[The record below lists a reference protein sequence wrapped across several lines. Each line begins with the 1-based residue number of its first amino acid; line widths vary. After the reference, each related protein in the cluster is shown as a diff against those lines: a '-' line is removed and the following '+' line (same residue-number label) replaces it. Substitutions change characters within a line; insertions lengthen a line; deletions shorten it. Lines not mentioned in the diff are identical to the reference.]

1 MFAHQ
6 SSPASSATSG
16 TLSLRARKVRRAEE
30 YEVRRRREAFQSRL
44 QMAYKPKERPAY
56 GQVSRQERA

>member
-44 QMAYKPKERPAY
+44 QMAYKPKERPA
-56 GQVSRQERA
+56 